1 MEANGHGSSGAS
13 VAATASAECVYD
25 AARQRAPPPPQDKVG
40 CGVREAYPDKS
51 EQALEAITTLIRQ
64 PLGGW
69 ARLQEAVVQSTR
81 ARLHNTA
88 SSQLSFVS
96 VDGKS
101 AEVQGIIAALVQLLF
116 DFQVKNC
123 VHVHAWAAVFLTVT
137 SGVSCQVEP
146 PDRSKHTSNLVLLWS
161 QNRENAAYGYFVI

>member
-1 MEANGHGSSGAS
+1 MEANGHGTSGAS
-13 VAATASAECVYD
+13 VAVTASAEGVHD

-40 CGVREAYPDKS
+40 CGVRETYPDKS
-51 EQALEAITTLIRQ
+51 EQALEAITTLIRH

-101 AEVQGIIAALVQLLF
+101 PEVKGIIATLVHLLF
-116 DFQVKNC
+116 DFQVQIF
-123 VHVHAWAAVFLTVT
+123 VDVHAWATVFLTRT
-137 SGVSCQVEP
+137 NSMFDAAHSTQVQLP
-146 PDRSKHTSNLVLLWS
+146 AT
-161 QNRENAAYGYFVI
+161 